1 MNNEYWMP
9 TPASGPFE
17 REPVALDLLTAEE
30 QAVLRRLMT
39 GERPRKR
46 HRYVSARKQRAA
58 LRQRRIVLDRLG
70 GRDLRSLVQIVMEL
84 GL

>member
-1 MNNEYWMP
+1 MP

-17 REPVALDLLTAEE
+17 RVTFEIELLTAEE
-30 QAVLRRLMT
+30 QAVLRRLMR
-39 GERPRKR
+39 GERRYGRVR
-46 HRYVSARKQRAA
+46 HTSARRQRLA
-58 LRQRRIVLDRLG
+58 LRQRRQVLDQLG